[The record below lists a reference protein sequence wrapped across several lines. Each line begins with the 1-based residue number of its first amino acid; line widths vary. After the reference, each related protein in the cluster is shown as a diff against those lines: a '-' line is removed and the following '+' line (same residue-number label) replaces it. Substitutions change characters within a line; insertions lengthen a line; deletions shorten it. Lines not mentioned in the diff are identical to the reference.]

1 LIDFFSLFKG
11 LFVVL
16 AVFGV
21 VMFFELLFFF
31 QCIKY
36 YKTGE
41 LIVGTRS
48 QDIFWKEDKT
58 GDFIGAIFFLGMGI
72 GIFVSFNI
80 ALFLVE
86 GVAGIIL
93 PILHGVI
100 ISTLVYWYWKK
111 KTIEA
116 NQKEDVQST

>member
-1 LIDFFSLFKG
+1 M
-11 LFVVL
+11 VL
-16 AVFGV
+16 VVFGV
-21 VMFFELLFFF
+21 VIFFELMGLL
-31 QCIKY
+31 QAIKY

-48 QDIFWKEDKT
+48 QDMFWGEDKT
-58 GDFIGAIFFLGMGI
+58 GDFLGAIFYLGMGI
-72 GIFVSFNI
+72 LFFILFTFV
-80 ALFLVE
+80 LTLVD
-86 GVAGIIL
+86 GVAGIVL